1 MRTWRGWSGAFTAL
15 DEALFLDDDAAAFE
29 LEGDLAGVVEE
40 AVVLEL
46 GPHAVLESGIV

>member
-1 MRTWRGWSGAFTAL
+1 MRTWRDWSGAL
-15 DEALFLDDDAAAFE
+15 DETFFLDDDAAAFE

-46 GPHAVLESGIV
+46 GPHAALESGIV